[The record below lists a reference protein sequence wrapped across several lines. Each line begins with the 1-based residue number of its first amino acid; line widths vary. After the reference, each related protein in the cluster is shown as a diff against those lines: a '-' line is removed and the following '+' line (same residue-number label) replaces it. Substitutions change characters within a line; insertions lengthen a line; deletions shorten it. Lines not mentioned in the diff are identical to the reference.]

1 MAREYFHGRGGR
13 RCGWALLATLLG
25 STALGG
31 AALAQQADGRA
42 DSGKID
48 GEVIITAEKRASTVQ
63 ETPISLT
70 AISGDQLQE
79 QGTSDIRGIIAEV
92 PGISMRYEGPGQTEL
107 ELRGLASSGG
117 SSPTVGFYLDE
128 VPLSPPAA
136 AITGKVV
143 IDPDLFDLNR
153 VEVLRGPQG
162 TLYGSGSM
170 GGTIKLVTNQPN
182 LTKYEGNF
190 ESILSGTEG
199 GGVNV
204 GGNAMLNVPLVDD
217 KLAVRVVLTDKFNSG
232 WIDRDVVANFPQP
245 VNPCVTWL
253 NAAPWNGGCQRGNVP
268 ASPVTQVN
276 KNVNFE
282 HLEAGRLSIL
292 YKPTADLTISTMGMY
307 QKVTTGGASTFDQ
320 SFGLN
325 GGNEAHY
332 QPFNLKEP
340 YSDSFAMIS
349 NNITYDAG
357 FADVTSATS
366 FWSRTSLQGQ
376 DASEQVQNLVLS
388 AFGTSIWGPSV
399 YYDKNKSSQFT
410 QELRLASNGDSRL
423 QWLGGV
429 FFSREE
435 SVYDDWNFNPAMAS
449 LDANGAAAD
458 PQGLLFQ
465 AYNPYHITQY
475 AAFGEASYHFLE
487 SWRVTTGLRY
497 YDFKTKVSESQAG
510 ILATGSL
517 AEQYVGFRSSSSGVN
532 PKFNL
537 SYEPTPDLTAYTTV
551 SKGFRPGGVN
561 LPTPTN
567 LGCALTS
574 EIYSPDSIWNYEVGE
589 KARFLD
595 RRIMVNADFYY
606 INWNREQQLVNQSCG
621 YPVTANTG
629 TAHSYG
635 PEVEISAKLTDNLTL
650 SVSGT
655 YTEAQLDKVSAAVT
669 LADSQI
675 AKGTP
680 ILNVPKYTESLS
692 LVYVHPIDGQYDFT
706 ARASNSYV
714 GPQTDISYGYHHLDP
729 YDFINL
735 RTGVVGS
742 QWSGYLFVNNL
753 LDKRAALGINTTSVA
768 WLTPS
773 TTRTAT
779 NQPRTIGLDLNY
791 RF

>member
-1 MAREYFHGRGGR
+1 MAREEFHGRGGR
-13 RCGWALLATLLG
+13 RCGWTLLAALLG
-25 STALGG
+25 STAITGL
-31 AALAQQADGRA
+31 AQAQQADGRPEIA
-42 DSGKID
+42 

-190 ESILSGTEG
+190 EAILSGTED
-199 GGVNV
+199 GGVNI
-204 GGNAMLNVPLVDD
+204 GGNAMFNAPLVDD
-217 KLAVRVVLTDKFNSG
+217 KLAVRIVVTDKFTSG
-232 WIDRDVVANFPQP
+232 WINRDVVANFPQP
-245 VNPCVTWL
+245 VNPCITWA
-253 NAAPWNGGCQRGNVP
+253 NAAPWNGGCNRGNVL

-276 KNVNFE
+276 KDVNFE
-282 HLEAGRLSIL
+282 HLQAGRLSIL
-292 YKPTADLTISTMGMY
+292 YKPTDNLTISTMGMY

-325 GGNEAHY
+325 GGSETHY

-340 YSDSFAMIS
+340 YSDSFALIS
-349 NNITYDAG
+349 NTITYG
-357 FADVTSATS
+357 MSFADLTSATS

-376 DASEQVQNLVLS
+376 DASEQVENLVMS
-388 AFGTSIWGPSV
+388 AFGTPIFGPSV
-399 YYDKNKSSQFT
+399 YYDKNESTQFT
-410 QELRLASNGDSRL
+410 QELRLASNGDSAL

-435 SVYDDWNFNPAMAS
+435 SIYNDWNFAPAMAS

-465 AYNPYHITQY
+465 AFNPYHITQY
-475 AAFGEASYHFLE
+475 AVFGEASYHFLD
-487 SWRVTTGLRY
+487 SWRVTAGLRY
-497 YDFKTKVSESQAG
+497 YDFKTKVEESQAG

-517 AEQYVGFRSSSSGVN
+517 AEQYVGFQATSSGVN

-537 SYEPTPDLTAYTTV
+537 SYEPTPDLTVYTTV

-567 LGCALTS
+567 LGCPLTS
-574 EIYSPDSIWNYEVGE
+574 EIYSPDSIWNYELGE

-606 INWNREQQLVNQSCG
+606 INWSREQQLVNQSCG

-629 TAHSYG
+629 TAHSFG

-655 YTEAQLDKVSAAVT
+655 YTEAQLDSVSAAVT
-669 LADSQI
+669 AADSQI

-680 ILNVPKYTESLS
+680 ILDVPKYTESLA
-692 LVYVHPIDGQYDFT
+692 LTYVRPINSEYDFT
-706 ARASNSYV
+706 ARISNSYV

-729 YDFINL
+729 YDFINM
-735 RTGVVGS
+735 RFGAVGTS
-742 QWSGYLFVNNL
+742 WSGYLFANNL

-779 NQPRTIGLDLNY
+779 NQPRTIGIDVNY

>member
-1 MAREYFHGRGGR
+1 MARDTFNGRGNSR
-13 RCGWALLATLLG
+13 RGWTLLAALLG
-25 STALGG
+25 STAITGI
-31 AALAQQADGRA
+31 AQAQQAESRPEIA
-42 DSGKID
+42 

-70 AISGDQLQE
+70 AISGEQLQE

-190 ESILSGTEG
+190 EAILSGTES
-199 GGVNV
+199 GGVNT

-217 KLAVRVVLTDKFNSG
+217 KLAIRVVITDKFTSG

-253 NAAPWNGGCQRGNVP
+253 NAAPWNGGCNRGNVL

-276 KNVNFE
+276 KDVNFE
-282 HLEAGRLSIL
+282 HLEAGRVSAL
-292 YKPTADLTISTMGMY
+292 YKPTDDLTISTMAMY
-307 QKVTTGGASTFDQ
+307 QKVTTTGASTFDQ
-320 SFGLN
+320 SYGLN
-325 GGNEAHY
+325 GGSETHY

-340 YSDSFAMIS
+340 YSDSFALIS
-349 NNITYDAG
+349 GTITYNMG

-366 FWSRTSLQGQ
+366 YWRRTSLQGQ
-376 DASEQVQNLVLS
+376 DASEQVENLVLS
-388 AFGTSIWGPSV
+388 AFGTPIYGPSV
-399 YYDKNKSSQFT
+399 YYDKNSSNQLT
-410 QELRLASNGDSRL
+410 QELRLASNGDSPF

-429 FFSREE
+429 FYAREE
-435 SVYDDWNFNPAMAS
+435 STYNDWNFAPAMAS

-458 PQGLLFQ
+458 PQGLLFR

-475 AAFGEASYHFLE
+475 AVFGEASYRFLE
-487 SWRVTTGLRY
+487 SWKLTAGLRY
-497 YDFKTKVSESQAG
+497 YDFSTKVEETQAG

-517 AEQYVGFRSSSSGVN
+517 EPQFLAFQSSSSGVN
-532 PKFNL
+532 PKLNL
-537 SYEPTPDLTAYTTV
+537 SYEPTPDLTVYSTV

-567 LGCALTS
+567 LGCALTG
-574 EIYSPDSIWNYEVGE
+574 EIYSPDSIWNYELGE

-606 INWNREQQLVNQSCG
+606 INWSREQQLVNQSCG

-629 TAHSYG
+629 TAHSFG
-635 PEVEISAKLTDNLTL
+635 PEVEISAKLTDTLTL

-655 YTEAQLDKVSAAVT
+655 YTDAQLDSVSAAVT
-669 LADSQI
+669 TADSQI

-680 ILNVPKYTESLS
+680 ILDVPKYTESLALS
-692 LVYVHPIDGQYDFT
+692 YVRPINSQYDFT
-706 ARASNSYV
+706 ARVSNSYV

-729 YDFINL
+729 YNFINM
-735 RTGVVGS
+735 RFGAVGS
-742 QWSGYLFVNNL
+742 QWSGYLLVNNL

-773 TTRTAT
+773 TTRVAT
-779 NQPRTIGLDLNY
+779 NQPRTIGIDLNY